1 MRLVLGLGFLLFA
14 SSSTAGVTVQ
24 DLRWMSGTWTG
35 SLGGPVKLQENWT
48 VPEAGSIQSLV
59 RMKAGDATTM
69 VELIVIEDIDDRLQL
84 HIQQWDKGYVPRAG
98 GAQRMTMESV
108 GENYVKFKDASG
120 GGLKTLQYSRPGNAS
135 TFVIDIVTAMGQPM
149 KIELQGD

>member
-1 MRLVLGLGFLLFA
+1 MRLLFGLGVLLFA
-14 SSSTAGVTVQ
+14 SSLTAGVTVQ
-24 DLRWMSGTWTG
+24 DLQWMSGTWTG
-35 SLGGPVKLQENWT
+35 SVGGPVKLQENWT

-59 RMKAGDATTM
+59 RMTAGDTTTM
-69 VELIVIEDIDDRLQL
+69 VELIVVEEIDEGLQL

>member
-1 MRLVLGLGFLLFA
+1 MRLLFGLGVLLFA
-14 SSSTAGVTVQ
+14 SSLTAGVTVQ
-24 DLRWMSGTWTG
+24 DLQWMSGTWTG
-35 SLGGPVKLQENWT
+35 SVGGPVKLQENWT

-59 RMKAGDATTM
+59 RMTAGDTTTM
-69 VELIVIEDIDDRLQL
+69 VELIVIEDIDDGLQL

-98 GAQRMTMESV
+98 GAQRMVMESA
-108 GENYVKFKDASG
+108 GENFVKFKDASG

>member
-1 MRLVLGLGFLLFA
+1 MRLLLGLGVLLFA
-14 SSSTAGVTVQ
+14 SSLTAGVTVQ
-24 DLRWMSGTWTG
+24 DLQWMSGTWTG
-35 SLGGPVKLQENWT
+35 SVGGPVKLQENWT

-59 RMKAGDATTM
+59 RMTAGDTTTM
-69 VELIVIEDIDDRLQL
+69 VELIVIEDIDDGLQL
-84 HIQQWDKGYVPRAG
+84 HIQQWDKGYVHRAG
-98 GAQRMTMESV
+98 GAQRMPMETV
-108 GENYVKFKDASG
+108 GAKFVKFKDASG

>member
-1 MRLVLGLGFLLFA
+1 MRLLLGLGVLLFA
-14 SSSTAGVTVQ
+14 SSLTAGVTVQ
-24 DLRWMSGTWTG
+24 DLQWMSGTWTG
-35 SLGGPVKLQENWT
+35 SVGGPVKLQENWT

-59 RMKAGDATTM
+59 RMTAGDTTTM
-69 VELIVIEDIDDRLQL
+69 VELIVVEEIDEGLQL
-84 HIQQWDKGYVPRAG
+84 HIQQWDQGYVPRAG

-120 GGLKTLQYSRPGNAS
+120 GGLKTIQYSRPGNAS

>member
-1 MRLVLGLGFLLFA
+1 MRLLLGLGVLLFA
-14 SSSTAGVTVQ
+14 SSLTAGVTVQ
-24 DLRWMSGTWTG
+24 DLQWMSGTWTG
-35 SLGGPVKLQENWT
+35 SVGGPVKLQENWT

-59 RMKAGDATTM
+59 RMTAGDTTTM
-69 VELIVIEDIDDRLQL
+69 VELIVVEEIDESLQL

>member
-1 MRLVLGLGFLLFA
+1 MRLLLGLGVLLFA
-14 SSSTAGVTVQ
+14 SSLAAGVTVQ
-24 DLRWMSGTWTG
+24 DLQWMSGTWTG
-35 SLGGPVKLQENWT
+35 SVGGPVKLQENWT

-59 RMKAGDATTM
+59 RMTAGDTTTM
-69 VELIVIEDIDDRLQL
+69 VELIVIEDIDDGLQL

-108 GENYVKFKDASG
+108 GENFVKFKDASG

>member
-14 SSSTAGVTVQ
+14 SSSTAEVTVQ
-24 DLRWMSGTWTG
+24 DLQWMSGTWTG

-59 RMKAGDATTM
+59 RMTAGDTTTM
-69 VELIVIEDIDDRLQL
+69 VELIVVEEIDEGLQL

-108 GENYVKFKDASG
+108 GENHVKFKDASG
-120 GGLKTLQYSRPGNAS
+120 GGLKTLQYSRPGNGS

>member
-1 MRLVLGLGFLLFA
+1 MRLLLGLGVLLFA
-14 SSSTAGVTVQ
+14 SSLTAGVTVQ
-24 DLRWMSGTWTG
+24 DLQWMSGTWTG
-35 SLGGPVKLQENWT
+35 SVGGPVKLQENWT
-48 VPEAGSIQSLV
+48 GPEAGSIQSLV
-59 RMKAGDATTM
+59 RMTAGDTTTM
-69 VELIVIEDIDDRLQL
+69 VELIVIEDIDDGLQL

-108 GENYVKFKDASG
+108 GENFVKFKDASG

>member
-1 MRLVLGLGFLLFA
+1 MRLLLGLGVLLFA
-14 SSSTAGVTVQ
+14 SSLTAGVTVQ
-24 DLRWMSGTWTG
+24 DLQWMSGTWTG
-35 SLGGPVKLQENWT
+35 SVGGPVKLQENWT

-59 RMKAGDATTM
+59 RMTAGDTTTM
-69 VELIVIEDIDDRLQL
+69 VELIVIEDTDDGLQL

-98 GAQRMTMESV
+98 GAQRMIMESA
-108 GENYVKFKDASG
+108 GENFVKFKDASG

>member
-35 SLGGPVKLQENWT
+35 SVGGPVKLQENWT

-59 RMKAGDATTM
+59 RMTAGDTTTM
-69 VELIVIEDIDDRLQL
+69 VELIVIEDIDDGLQL

-108 GENYVKFKDASG
+108 GENFVKFKDASG

>member
-59 RMKAGDATTM
+59 RMTAGDTTTM
-69 VELIVIEDIDDRLQL
+69 VELIVIEDIDDGLQL

-98 GAQRMTMESV
+98 GAQRMIMESA
-108 GENYVKFKDASG
+108 GENFVKFKDASG

>member
-1 MRLVLGLGFLLFA
+1 MRLLFGLGVLLFA
-14 SSSTAGVTVQ
+14 SSLTAGVTVQ
-24 DLRWMSGTWTG
+24 DLQWMSGTWTG
-35 SLGGPVKLQENWT
+35 SVGGPVKLQENWT

-59 RMKAGDATTM
+59 RMTAGDTTTM
-69 VELIVIEDIDDRLQL
+69 VELIVIEDIDDGLQL

-108 GENYVKFKDASG
+108 GENFVKFKDASG

>member
-1 MRLVLGLGFLLFA
+1 MRLLFGLGVLLFA
-14 SSSTAGVTVQ
+14 SSLTAGVTVQ
-24 DLRWMSGTWTG
+24 DLQWMSGTWTG
-35 SLGGPVKLQENWT
+35 SVGGPVKLQENWT

-59 RMKAGDATTM
+59 RMTAGDTTTM
-69 VELIVIEDIDDRLQL
+69 VELIVVEEIDESLQL

-120 GGLKTLQYSRPGNAS
+120 GGLKTIQYSRPGNAS

>member
-1 MRLVLGLGFLLFA
+1 MRLLLGLGVLLLA
-14 SSSTAGVTVQ
+14 SSLTAGVTVQ
-24 DLRWMSGTWTG
+24 DLQWMSGTWTG
-35 SLGGPVKLQENWT
+35 SVGGPVKLQENWT

-59 RMKAGDATTM
+59 RMTAGDTTTM
-69 VELIVIEDIDDRLQL
+69 VELIVVEEIDESLQL

-120 GGLKTLQYSRPGNAS
+120 GGLKTIQYSRPGNAS

>member
-35 SLGGPVKLQENWT
+35 SVGGPVKLQENWT

-59 RMKAGDATTM
+59 RMTAGDTTTM
-69 VELIVIEDIDDRLQL
+69 VELIVVEEIDESLQL

-120 GGLKTLQYSRPGNAS
+120 GGLKTIQYSRPGNAS
-135 TFVIDIVTAMGQPM
+135 TFVIDIVPAMGQPM

>member
-1 MRLVLGLGFLLFA
+1 MRLIVGLGFFFFA
-14 SSSTAGVTVQ
+14 SSAAAGVTVQ

-35 SLGGPVKLQENWT
+35 SVGGPVKLQENWT

-59 RMKAGDATTM
+59 RMTAGDTTTM
-69 VELIVIEDIDDRLQL
+69 VELIVVEEIDEGLQL
-84 HIQQWDKGYVPRAG
+84 HIQQWDAGYVPRAG
-98 GAQRMTMESV
+98 GAQRMIMESI
-108 GENYVKFKDASG
+108 GDGYVKFKDVSG
-120 GGLKTLQYSRPGNAS
+120 GGIKTLQYSRPGNAS

>member
-59 RMKAGDATTM
+59 RMTAGDTTTM
-69 VELIVIEDIDDRLQL
+69 VELIVIEDIDAGLQL

-98 GAQRMTMESV
+98 GAQRMIMESA
-108 GENYVKFKDASG
+108 GENFVKFKDASG

>member
-1 MRLVLGLGFLLFA
+1 MRLVFGLGFLLFA

-59 RMKAGDATTM
+59 RMTAGDTTTM
-69 VELIVIEDIDDRLQL
+69 VELIVVEEIDESLQL

-120 GGLKTLQYSRPGNAS
+120 GGLKTIQYSRPGNAS

>member
-1 MRLVLGLGFLLFA
+1 MRLLLGLGVFLFA
-14 SSSTAGVTVQ
+14 SSLTAGVTVQ
-24 DLRWMSGTWTG
+24 DLQWMSGTWTG
-35 SLGGPVKLQENWT
+35 SVGGPVKLQENWT

-59 RMKAGDATTM
+59 RMTAGGTTTM
-69 VELIVIEDIDDRLQL
+69 VELIVIEDIDDGLQL

-98 GAQRMTMESV
+98 GAQRMIMESA
-108 GENYVKFKDASG
+108 GENFVKFKDASG

>member
-59 RMKAGDATTM
+59 RMTAGDTTTM
-69 VELIVIEDIDDRLQL
+69 VELIVVEEIDESLQL

-120 GGLKTLQYSRPGNAS
+120 GGLKTIQYSRPGNAS

>member
-1 MRLVLGLGFLLFA
+1 MRLLLGLGVLLLA
-14 SSSTAGVTVQ
+14 SSLTAGVTVQ
-24 DLRWMSGTWTG
+24 DLQWMSGTWTG
-35 SLGGPVKLQENWT
+35 SVGGPVKLQENWT

-59 RMKAGDATTM
+59 RMTAGDTTTM
-69 VELIVIEDIDDRLQL
+69 VELIVIEDIDDGLQL

-98 GAQRMTMESV
+98 GAQRMIMESA
-108 GENYVKFKDASG
+108 GENFVKFKDASG

>member
-14 SSSTAGVTVQ
+14 SSSTAEVTVQ
-24 DLRWMSGTWTG
+24 DLQWMSGTWTG

-59 RMKAGDATTM
+59 RMTAGDTTTM
-69 VELIVIEDIDDRLQL
+69 VELIVVEEIDESLQL

-120 GGLKTLQYSRPGNAS
+120 GGLKTIQYSRPGNAS

>member
-24 DLRWMSGTWTG
+24 DLQWMSGTWTG

-59 RMKAGDATTM
+59 RMTAGDTTTM
-69 VELIVIEDIDDRLQL
+69 VELIVIEDIDDGLQL

-98 GAQRMTMESV
+98 GAQRMIMESA
-108 GENYVKFKDASG
+108 GENFVKFKDASG

>member
-1 MRLVLGLGFLLFA
+1 MRLLLGLGVLLFA
-14 SSSTAGVTVQ
+14 SSLTAGVTVQ
-24 DLRWMSGTWTG
+24 DLQWMSGTWTG
-35 SLGGPVKLQENWT
+35 SVGGPVKLQENWT

-59 RMKAGDATTM
+59 RMTAGDTTTM
-69 VELIVIEDIDDRLQL
+69 VELIVIEDIDDGLQL

-108 GENYVKFKDASG
+108 GENFVKFKDASG

>member
-1 MRLVLGLGFLLFA
+1 MRLLFGLGVLLFA
-14 SSSTAGVTVQ
+14 SSLTAGVTVQ
-24 DLRWMSGTWTG
+24 DLQWMSGTWTG
-35 SLGGPVKLQENWT
+35 SVGGPVKLQENWT

-59 RMKAGDATTM
+59 RMTAGGTTTM
-69 VELIVIEDIDDRLQL
+69 VELIVIEDIDDGLQL

-98 GAQRMTMESV
+98 GAQRMIMESA
-108 GENYVKFKDASG
+108 GENFVKFKDASG

>member
-1 MRLVLGLGFLLFA
+1 MRLLLGLGVLLFA
-14 SSSTAGVTVQ
+14 SSLTAGVTVQ
-24 DLRWMSGTWTG
+24 DLQWMSGTWTG
-35 SLGGPVKLQENWT
+35 SVGGPVKLQENWT

-59 RMKAGDATTM
+59 RMTAGDTTTM
-69 VELIVIEDIDDRLQL
+69 VELIVIEDIDDGLQL

-108 GENYVKFKDASG
+108 GENFVKFKDASG

-149 KIELQGD
+149 KIALQGD

>member
-35 SLGGPVKLQENWT
+35 SVGGPVKLQENWT

-59 RMKAGDATTM
+59 RMTAGDTTTM
-69 VELIVIEDIDDRLQL
+69 VELIVVEEIDESLQL

-120 GGLKTLQYSRPGNAS
+120 GGLKTIQYSRPGNAS